1 VTSLD
6 LLSEYLLA
14 MAFVPASESACPSQD
29 ASCLPLSIV
38 PNAEV
43 SVEIHSAASLE
54 WIRRPLLTNIYGYF
68 FPKWC
73 SGKLCFVGGA
83 QVRS

>member
-6 LLSEYLLA
+6 LLSEHLLA
-14 MAFVPASESACPSQD
+14 VAFAPASESACPSPD

-43 SVEIHSAASLE
+43 SVDIHSAASLE
-54 WIRRPLLTNIYGYF
+54 
-68 FPKWC
+68 
-73 SGKLCFVGGA
+73 
-83 QVRS
+83 